1 MIHFDFTL
9 EDADAENLFSALRA
23 MVVAAKTELLRE
35 EVQANAHLKAAY
47 LEDALYWEAL
57 LYKLGNKRVY

>member
-23 MVVAAKTELLRE
+23 MVVAAKLEFLRE
-35 EVQANAHLKAAY
+35 EVQANSRLKDAY
-47 LEDALYWEAL
+47 LQDALYWEEL
-57 LYKLGNKRVY
+57 LRKLTNSRVC